1 MGRGR
6 RVWRTPPKRVK
17 AHPRRGVGG
26 SLTRLTRVEVV
37 VGGGG
42 GGGGGG
48 GDGGYYGVVSTDL
61 V

>member
-26 SLTRLTRVEVV
+26 SLARLTRVEEEEVV
-37 VGGGG
+37 V
-42 GGGGGG
+42 
-48 GDGGYYGVVSTDL
+48 VV
-61 V
+61 VARCVV